1 MMDLTNLESIC
12 EGDRTLMREYMA
24 LYLEEVPPLFDALLR
39 ARAAEDHYALAAA
52 AHGLRAVVNTMGFTD
67 LFDLVSRTEMLAR
80 AHDPAAFAL
89 SKEAAELNS
98 TVSDALKEALAK
110 PA

>member
-1 MMDLTNLESIC
+1 MMDLTNLASIC

-24 LYLEEVPPLFDALLR
+24 LYLEEAPPLFDALLQ
-39 ARAAEDHYALAAA
+39 ASAAMDYAALAAA
-52 AHGLRAVVNTMGFTD
+52 AHGLRAVVNTMGFAE
-67 LFDLVSRTEMLAR
+67 LFALVTRMEMLAR

-89 SKEAAELNS
+89 SKEAADLNS
-98 TVSDALKEALAK
+98 AVIDALKEALAK